1 MTRRALFWRER
12 HQGDSTMNVFR
23 TLAITLLVTLAF
35 TTVDAQQ
42 RRPEPVHYKKL
53 QYPALRPL
61 QIPEPLRFQLENG
74 LIVYLLEDHSLPLI
88 EGSVMV
94 RTGSRFEPADK
105 IGLANIT
112 GQVMRTGGTSS
123 RTGEELDELLESAGA
138 SVETFIGVAS
148 GGARLS
154 VLKEDIEMGL
164 EVLADI
170 LQHPAFREEKIELA
184 KVNARTAI
192 SRRNDQVGSIAF
204 REYNRLV
211 YGPTHPYARITEY
224 ATIENISR
232 QDVIDFHATYYAPN
246 NTMLALW
253 GDFDA
258 NDMKKKVE
266 AAFGGWKRK
275 EITFPPVPQP
285 RLADARSVHFIKKDD
300 VNQSTIY
307 MGHLGGMLN
316 DPESAPLNIA
326 DQAFGGASASRLFK
340 RIRTEQGLAYSVGSF
355 WGESFDYPGLF
366 FLSGSTKSETTVK
379 MIRSLLRELE
389 DVVTSGITED
399 ELKYAKDSYLNSFV
413 FRYDTKGKVI
423 NQLMTLEY
431 FGYPKDFIL
440 KQQSEVQRA
449 TREDVKNAVKKRW
462 KPDVLTIL
470 VVGKTSD
477 FDEPL
482 SAFGVPV
489 KEIDISIPPPPEKI
503 PDPTPETIAR
513 AKEILKKSQSALGG
527 RKLLSVKDL
536 RYSAKLTQVT
546 PGGEFTLDGEI
557 RILLPDKFI
566 YDMKTPM
573 GEMTM
578 GFDGSVGW
586 IKTPRGTH
594 DMPSQ
599 AQQMYATQV
608 ASNLHVALQ
617 NFDQPEYAVHYI
629 GDEQFNGMSVAVVV
643 IRYVPLNH
651 TFRYF
656 IDTNTGL
663 VVKKIAKTMTPSG
676 LADVEEVY
684 SDYRDVDGIQVPFK
698 IVATSG
704 KQKVSETLISSLKV
718 NPGLSIDSF
727 KRP

>member
-1 MTRRALFWRER
+1 MK
-12 HQGDSTMNVFR
+12 VFR
-23 TLAITLLVTLAF
+23 TFAIVLLVALTS
-35 TTVDAQQ
+35 TGVGAQQ
-42 RRPEPVHYKKL
+42 RRPGPLHYKKL

-61 QIPEPLRFQLENG
+61 QIPEPFRVQLENG
-74 LIVYLLEDHSLPLI
+74 LIVYLLEDRSLPLI
-88 EGSVMV
+88 GGSVMV
-94 RTGSRFEPADK
+94 RTGSRYEPADK
-105 IGLANIT
+105 IGLAGIA

-164 EVLADI
+164 QVLADI

-184 KVNARTAI
+184 KVSARTAI

-204 REYNRLV
+204 REYNRLI
-211 YGPTHPYARITEY
+211 YGPMHPYARITEY
-224 ATIENISR
+224 ATIENITR
-232 QDVIDFHATYYAPN
+232 QDLIDFHTKYYAPN
-246 NTMLALW
+246 NTILALW
-253 GDFDA
+253 GDFDV
-258 NDMKKKVE
+258 NEMKKKVD
-266 AAFGGWKRK
+266 AAFGTWRRK
-275 EITFPPVPQP
+275 EIAIPPIPQP
-285 RLADARSVHFIKKDD
+285 RLANARSVHFVRKDD

-379 MIRSLLRELE
+379 MIRSLLREFE

-413 FRYDTKGKVI
+413 FRYDTKGKII
-423 NQLMTLEY
+423 NQLVTLEY

-440 KQQSEVQRA
+440 RQQSEVQRA
-449 TREDVKNAVKKRW
+449 TREDVKNAVKNRW
-462 KPDVLTIL
+462 KPDILTIL
-470 VVGKTSD
+470 VVGNVND

-482 SAFGVPV
+482 SAFGAPV
-489 KEIDISIPPPPEKI
+489 KEIDITIPPPPEKI

-513 AKEILKKSQSALGG
+513 AREILKKSQSALGG
-527 RKLLSVKDL
+527 AKLLSVKDL
-536 RYSAKLTQVT
+536 HYTAKVTQVT
-546 PGGEFTLDGEI
+546 PAGEFTLDSEVK
-557 RILLPDKFI
+557 ILLPDKFV
-566 YDMKTPM
+566 YNMKTPM
-573 GEMTM
+573 GEMTTA
-578 GFDGSVGW
+578 FDGAIGW
-586 IKTPRGTH
+586 ITTPRGTEE
-594 DMPSQ
+594 MPSQ
-599 AQQMYATQV
+599 ARQLYASQV
-608 ASNLHVALQ
+608 ASNLLVALQ
-617 NFDQPEYAVHYI
+617 NYDKPEYAVHHI
-629 GDEQFNGMSVAVVV
+629 GDEQFNGTSIAVVV
-643 IRYVPLNH
+643 MRYLPLNH

-656 IDTNTGL
+656 IDTKTGL

-684 SDYRDVDGIQVPFK
+684 SEYRTVDGIHVPFK
-698 IVATSG
+698 TIVTSG
-704 KQKVSETLISSLKV
+704 KQKVSETVISSLKV
-718 NPGLSIDSF
+718 NSGLSRDSF